1 MMNQNLIIIG
11 SAPCLADDITALI
24 DLLMSYRMIRMGA
37 EMSGTFDYMAI
48 GLDAADI
55 ISVPIRHV
63 ATYHNY
69 ELPAFRERRIKSGL
83 NIDYLAHSHEAFRST
98 STPIDGRTW
107 PDLKPDGSPWVDR
120 IWPYQKPSGSSALLG
135 IQAGLGMGY
144 EKIIVT
150 GCPLSGRY
158 EEFHK
163 GWIVQLDTIKD
174 TVRSMSGWTRDL
186 LGAPTKEWMNE

>member
-1 MMNQNLIIIG
+1 MNQNLIIIG
-11 SAPCLADDITALI
+11 SAPCLKDDFEAIEALLSLMRIEADC
-24 DLLMSYRMIRMGA
+24 
-37 EMSGTFDYMAI
+37 MAI
-48 GLDAADI
+48 GLDAADGV
-55 ISVPIRHV
+55 SVPIRHV

-69 ELPAFRERRIKSGL
+69 ELPAFNARRDKAGL
-83 NIDYLAHSHEAFRST
+83 NTDYLAHSHEAYRST

-107 PDLKPDGSPWVDR
+107 PDRKPSGAPWVDR
-120 IWPYQKPSGSSALLG
+120 IWPYRPPSGSSAILG
-135 IQAGLGMGY
+135 IEAGLGMEY
-144 EKIIVT
+144 DKIIIA

-163 GWIVQLDTIKD
+163 GWIARLDNIKN